1 MQNKIKTEKKRPVKQ
16 SRCIYVLEGQYRN
29 FRIENETFEL
39 VKRYQPY
46 PHKDGGFVTVKAD
59 ASRFAKTPDDG
70 IIRLSVTDENQ
81 LRGRPPE
88 QKVETDEQTI
98 ERMRRRFEILDHMTK
113 ATKKGDVRAMIV
125 SGPPGVGK
133 SYGVETVLEKYAT
146 YSAVSGTKP
155 KYEVVKGAMSAIG
168 LYCKLHEL
176 SDRDN
181 VIVFDDCDSVLLD
194 DLSLNILKAALDS
207 KKVRRICW
215 NTDSHMLRREG
226 VPGAFEFKG
235 SVIFITNIKFDNV
248 RSKKLRDHLQA
259 LESRCHYI
267 DLTIDTIREKLLRIN
282 QIVRDGMLKS
292 YQLPGNT
299 EREVVEWV
307 WDHKRRL
314 REISLRTV
322 LKIADLAKAF
332 PEHWKDMAEQTV
344 LKPH

>member
-1 MQNKIKTEKKRPVKQ
+1 MPKNLEVKSRPIPK
-16 SRCIYVLEGQYRN
+16 SIYVLEGDYRGHHV
-29 FRIENETFEL
+29 ENETFAL
-39 VKRYQPY
+39 VKAYQPY
-46 PHKDGGFVTVKAD
+46 PHKDGGFVTVKVATE
-59 ASRFAKTPDDG
+59 RFPKVPDNG

-81 LRGRPPE
+81 LRDKTPE
-88 QKVETDEQTI
+88 VKAMESDEETI
-98 ERMRRRFEILDHMTK
+98 ERMRKRFEILERMTK

-133 SYGVETVLEKYAT
+133 SYGVETVLEKYEVVNTLAD
-146 YSAVSGTKP
+146 TKP
-155 KYEVVKGAMSAIG
+155 KSEVVKGAMSAIG

-176 SDRDN
+176 KEKDN
-181 VIVFDDCDSVLLD
+181 ILVFDDCDSVLLD

-282 QIVRDGMLKS
+282 QIVRDGMLKP
-292 YQLPGNT
+292 YDLPQGT
-299 EREVVEWV
+299 EKKVVDWV

-332 PEHWKDMAEQTV
+332 PDIWESMAEQTV